1 MMVQEPEPM
10 RFEDLSSV
18 YRVESKSPAL
28 SEVRKD
34 LYRAMVW
41 LYEKAQKDHDA
52 ALADDPDSIMCE
64 GLGERRKKVVSLSQ
78 KIVDLRME
86 KVMLMALRTSMGA
99 PAVLDKLTQEE
110 REYYSHVAAL
120 SEKHRS
126 LILRDAKSRKYVI
139 PDISSAVA
147 DAPAV
152 SEAADIPDEPV
163 PDDTAGDLIAGAV
176 MADATATQN
185 AADDDFVVIRI
196 LEDLLPFASPYPDLN
211 YDLKKE
217 DVIRMP
223 STLANALINNEKA
236 VPLKITL

>member
-1 MMVQEPEPM
+1 MVQEPEPM

-34 LYRAMVW
+34 LYRAMVQ
-41 LYEKAQKDHDA
+41 LYDKAQKDHDA

-64 GLGERRKKVVSLSQ
+64 GLSERRKKVVSLSQ

-99 PAVLDKLTQEE
+99 PAVLDKLTTEE
-110 REYYSHVAAL
+110 REYYAHITAL

-126 LILRDAKSRKYVI
+126 LILKDAKNRKYVI

-147 DAPAV
+147 DVPAV
-152 SEAADIPDEPV
+152 PKTVDIPNEPAH
-163 PDDTAGDLIAGAV
+163 DDTAGSLIEGAV
-176 MADATATQN
+176 MTDTATQN
-185 AADDDFVVIRI
+185 AATDDDFVVIRI
-196 LEDLLPFASPYPDLN
+196 LEDLPPIAGPEFD

-223 STLANALINNEKA
+223 SALANTLINHEKA
-236 VPLKITL
+236 VPFKL